1 MSYQERK
8 KNEDKYSL
16 SYWQSFAEQTK
27 NFMTWKRIAYVI
39 GIIALI
45 VQVIGLM
52 ITPDEWMI
60 WNVLTFIVATNLG
73 AVLLA
78 IHAQKTADEIKV
90 LYQSAFDADFYHT
103 IYLFSRFKEGFV
115 NAAETEGNTV
125 LEEIDDLTPQLYTLF
140 KGYLETFQNHYEN
153 PIADSENEES
163 DYGSDDELFV

>member
-1 MSYQERK
+1 MHK
-8 KNEDKYSL
+8 
-16 SYWQSFAEQTK
+16 
-27 NFMTWKRIAYVI
+27 
-39 GIIALI
+39 
-45 VQVIGLM
+45 
-52 ITPDEWMI
+52 
-60 WNVLTFIVATNLG
+60 
-73 AVLLA
+73 
-78 IHAQKTADEIKV
+78 KTADEIKV